1 MVGFEPMPALR
12 ASGCTNSINHL
23 GWIRPM
29 RKAMGELTNIPMMW
43 WSCMCL
49 IQIHVTVAV
58 PSSGGISPSLGV
70 SVLFH
75 NTFQRVHQPGWSIL
89 TWDCLAFPRFFSSSS
104 IAILISLV
112 TSQLMSTMPFPI
124 CSTTLRVLNALHKD
138 CTANSL
144 LGSDWENCYV
154 DKSITIATVKM
165 VKSRAGWPGSFH
177 CPIPKIGE
185 NNDHSE

>member
-1 MVGFEPMPALR
+1 
-12 ASGCTNSINHL
+12 
-23 GWIRPM
+23 
-29 RKAMGELTNIPMMW
+29 MGELTNIPMMVLYVFDTDPCDCGSPFFRW
-43 WSCMCL
+43 NL
-49 IQIHVTVAV
+49 
-58 PSSGGISPSLGV
+58 SSIRC
-70 SVLFH
+70 F
-75 NTFQRVHQPGWSIL
+75 
-89 TWDCLAFPRFFSSSS
+89 CAFPQHLPKSAPARVINPDLGLSGFSTLFSSSS